1 MIVGSQVEAAMYSTQ
16 IILLKFFNL
25 FDLSINRATPI
36 KEIPWFLSSS
46 NSYSNPAIVELPA
59 TQTSTLSETQID
71 VPALDKC
78 QMILLY
84 PTYPKLKHQY
94 ATVEPLILKLINIQ
108 LLMKI
113 ENDLRSGRNLCNLYI
128 KTLPESIT
136 LHTVN
141 SFVMN
146 NQDQIKM
153 PWGSYKAKC
162 EKLYYHLQQLLCLQK
177 FGKS

>member
-25 FDLSINRATPI
+25 FDLFINRATPI

-84 PTYPKLKHQY
+84 PSICFYIFTDYQSVSK
-94 ATVEPLILKLINIQ
+94 
-108 LLMKI
+108 
-113 ENDLRSGRNLCNLYI
+113 I
-128 KTLPESIT
+128 KTSIRY
-136 LHTVN
+136 
-141 SFVMN
+141 S
-146 NQDQIKM
+146 
-153 PWGSYKAKC
+153 
-162 EKLYYHLQQLLCLQK
+162 
-177 FGKS
+177 